1 MCMDAQMPWST
12 GCARA
17 ACHEDL
23 HRDVLMRRSAWM
35 RARRFVSPSKKCDFC
50 DAQGCANQT
59 ERRDAREVGS
69 PLAASAAGYIAL
81 RCPASR
87 KPRVSIHGHPLG
99 GAKHASLKDTA
110 EPLYPGSSRH
120 DSFTFS
126 GSHQG
131 AMDNWLQFFSC

>member
-23 HRDVLMRRSAWM
+23 HRDVLMGRSAGM
-35 RARRFVSPSKKCDFC
+35 RASRFVSPFPVGVHCAALSCFAQ
-50 DAQGCANQT
+50 AQG
-59 ERRDAREVGS
+59 
-69 PLAASAAGYIAL
+69 
-81 RCPASR
+81 
-87 KPRVSIHGHPLG
+87 IHPWTPG
-99 GAKHASLKDTA
+99 GAKHASLKGTA
-110 EPLYPGSSRH
+110 EPLCPGSSRH